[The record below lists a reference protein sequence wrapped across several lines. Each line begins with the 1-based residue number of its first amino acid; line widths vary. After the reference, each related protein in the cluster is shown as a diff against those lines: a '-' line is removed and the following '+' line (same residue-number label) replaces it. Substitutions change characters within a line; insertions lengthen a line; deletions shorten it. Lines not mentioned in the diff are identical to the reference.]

1 MKSLKI
7 SMYVITAYLT
17 IIGALYL
24 FFPETAETA
33 FQITLS
39 DRGTAMLH
47 GFGNLIMAFL
57 IYTTAANLEVY
68 GSLVR
73 VFQVFALGEALIFVY
88 QLSSGMHTFAEVGP
102 PTIIWAIFAALLF
115 TFGRVKKDL

>member
-7 SMYVITAYLT
+7 TLYVIAVYMT

-24 FFPETAETA
+24 FAPGVAEKA

-47 GFGNLIMAFL
+47 GFGDLIMAL
-57 IYTTAANLEVY
+57 LAYMIASSLEAY
-68 GSLVR
+68 RKLVR
-73 VFQVFALGEALIFVY
+73 LYQAFAAGETLIFAYQVF
-88 QLSSGMHTFAEVGP
+88 SGMYTFGEVGP
-102 PTIIWAIFAALLF
+102 PMIIWGIFTVLLF
-115 TFGRVKKDL
+115 VFGRKQ

>member
-7 SMYVITAYLT
+7 TMYVIVAYLT

-24 FFPETAETA
+24 FFPGTAEKA

-47 GFGNLIMAFL
+47 GFGNLIMAVL
-57 IYTTAANLEVY
+57 IYTTVANLDTY
-68 GSLVR
+68 DKLVR
-73 VFQVFALGEALIFVY
+73 VYQVFAFGETLIFAY
-88 QLSSGMHTFAEVGP
+88 QLISGMYTFAEVGP
-102 PTIIWAIFAALLF
+102 PTIIWAIFTVLLF
-115 TFGRVKKDL
+115 VFGRNR